1 MQVTIQGVRGDFF
14 NPGKVLAAMDKA
26 TAKALTKAGAFV
38 RTSAKSSLRYAKKAS
53 IPGQPP
59 KVHRGNSFQRPSVN
73 KKTGQVVKRSV
84 SPLKELIFFAYS
96 SATKSVVIG
105 PMEFRAS
112 KNAKYKVPSI
122 LERGG
127 SGAQVQY
134 KWAGKGQRI
143 PVNAVVTI
151 AKRPFMQPALDKN
164 VPKFPNLFSGTVK
177 G

>member
-1 MQVTIQGVRGDFF
+1 VKGNFF

-59 KVHRGNSFQRPSVN
+59 KVHRGNSFQRSSVN

-84 SPLKELIFFAYS
+84 SPLKELIYFAYS
-96 SATKSVVIG
+96 TETRSVVIG

-127 SGAQVQY
+127 TGSQIVY
-134 KWAGKGQRI
+134 KWAGKGQRV
-143 PVNAVVTI
+143 PSSTVVTI
-151 AKRPFMQPALDKN
+151 SKRPYMRPALDKN
-164 VPKFPNLFSGTVK
+164 IPKFPGVFAGSVK